1 MKILLPVD
9 NSPLSEHAVSF
20 VASRASLL
28 GENPEVTLFN
38 VQTPF
43 SNRSALLGQ
52 EKIDAYY
59 HAAEEKAFGEAR
71 KKLSMAGISVRE
83 RTAVGNPAEMI
94 AEEADK
100 IHPDLIV
107 MGSRGRG
114 RIAEMLLGSVT
125 TGVLARTRVPILILL
140 GDKAP
145 EGKELKIGLAVD
157 GSAYSEAAARYV
169 VRHRHLF
176 GPGNPFTVF
185 TVVNDYSGHD
195 YSMLY
200 AMTEGRLTGDEAEKL
215 EAEEFDEAMRS
226 IRPIFQEADV
236 PVKEVCLHGNPS
248 EQISEFAKSQQF
260 DLLIMGSHG
269 YNKFESA
276 VLGSVA
282 AHVLAA
288 TTIPVMVIRTAAR
301 LGDRP

>member
-100 IHPDLIV
+100 
-107 MGSRGRG
+107 M
-114 RIAEMLLGSVT
+114 
-125 TGVLARTRVPILILL
+125 
-140 GDKAP
+140 
-145 EGKELKIGLAVD
+145 
-157 GSAYSEAAARYV
+157 
-169 VRHRHLF
+169 
-176 GPGNPFTVF
+176 
-185 TVVNDYSGHD
+185 
-195 YSMLY
+195 
-200 AMTEGRLTGDEAEKL
+200 
-215 EAEEFDEAMRS
+215 
-226 IRPIFQEADV
+226 
-236 PVKEVCLHGNPS
+236 
-248 EQISEFAKSQQF
+248 
-260 DLLIMGSHG
+260 
-269 YNKFESA
+269 
-276 VLGSVA
+276 
-282 AHVLAA
+282 
-288 TTIPVMVIRTAAR
+288 
-301 LGDRP
+301 

>member
-43 SNRSALLGQ
+43 SNQSALLGQ

-71 KKLSMAGISVRE
+71 KKLSMAGIPVRE

-125 TGVLARTRVPILILL
+125 TGVLARTRVPILILR

-215 EAEEFDEAMRS
+215 EAEEFDETMRS

>member
-9 NSPLSEHAVSF
+9 NSPLSDHAVSF

-52 EKIDAYY
+52 AKIDEYY

-125 TGVLARTRVPILILL
+125 TGVLARTRVPILILR

-185 TVVNDYSGHD
+185 TVVNDYSGLD

-200 AMTEGRLTGDEAEKL
+200 AMT
-215 EAEEFDEAMRS
+215 
-226 IRPIFQEADV
+226 
-236 PVKEVCLHGNPS
+236 
-248 EQISEFAKSQQF
+248 
-260 DLLIMGSHG
+260 
-269 YNKFESA
+269 
-276 VLGSVA
+276 
-282 AHVLAA
+282 
-288 TTIPVMVIRTAAR
+288 
-301 LGDRP
+301 

>member
-125 TGVLARTRVPILILL
+125 TGVLARTRVPILILR
-140 GDKAP
+140 GDMAP

-200 AMTEGRLTGDEAEKL
+200 AMTEGRLTGD
-215 EAEEFDEAMRS
+215 
-226 IRPIFQEADV
+226 
-236 PVKEVCLHGNPS
+236 
-248 EQISEFAKSQQF
+248 
-260 DLLIMGSHG
+260 
-269 YNKFESA
+269 
-276 VLGSVA
+276 
-282 AHVLAA
+282 
-288 TTIPVMVIRTAAR
+288 
-301 LGDRP
+301 